1 MDTTEDKKKR
11 RAFKKEE
18 MNELLER
25 EKHNNKYYKEE
36 IITQG
41 MFVLSRNKV
50 LKNPVEINEVELLTL
65 VAKLNRPRHT
75 DEEIGK
81 IFRNIF
87 KN

>member
-1 MDTTEDKKKR
+1 MDVDKIKR
-11 RAFKKEE
+11 RAMKKEE
-18 MNELLER
+18 INNLLER
-25 EKHNNKYYKEE
+25 ENHNLKYYKEV

-41 MFVLSRNKV
+41 ALVMSRNKV

-81 IFRNIF
+81 MFREIF
-87 KN
+87 KK

>member
-1 MDTTEDKKKR
+1 MDVDKIKR
-11 RAFKKEE
+11 RAMKKEE
-18 MNELLER
+18 INNLLER
-25 EKHNNKYYKEE
+25 ENHNLKYYKEV

-41 MFVLSRNKV
+41 ALVMARNKV

-81 IFRNIF
+81 MFREIF
-87 KN
+87 KK